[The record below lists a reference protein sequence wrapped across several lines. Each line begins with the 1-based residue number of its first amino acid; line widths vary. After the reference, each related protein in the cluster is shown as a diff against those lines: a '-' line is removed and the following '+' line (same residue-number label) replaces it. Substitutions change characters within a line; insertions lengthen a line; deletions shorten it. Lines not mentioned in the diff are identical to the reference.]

1 MQKRLFRSRRD
12 KMLGGVCGGLGEYFE
27 FDPVL
32 VRVIFVAAMFI
43 SGIGFIAYILLWI
56 IVPFEPINPIIT
68 PEPPSSDTQENST
81 ATSPPPPYS
90 QPNVRH
96 RNNAGPVFGVILIVI
111 GGLFLAD
118 NFLPVFHFWQFWP
131 LILIAIGIGLLLKAH
146 KY

>member
-32 VRVIFVAAMFI
+32 IRVIFVAAMFI
-43 SGIGFIAYILLWI
+43 SGVGFIAYILLWI
-56 IVPFEPINPIIT
+56 IVPFEPVSPIIT
-68 PEPPSSDTQENST
+68 PEPPPSGTQTGDST
-81 ATSPPPPYS
+81 TAPPPYS
-90 QPNVRH
+90 QPNVKH
-96 RNNAGPVFGVILIVI
+96 RNNAGPVFGIILIVI

-131 LILIAIGIGLLLKAH
+131 LILIAMGVGLLLKAP